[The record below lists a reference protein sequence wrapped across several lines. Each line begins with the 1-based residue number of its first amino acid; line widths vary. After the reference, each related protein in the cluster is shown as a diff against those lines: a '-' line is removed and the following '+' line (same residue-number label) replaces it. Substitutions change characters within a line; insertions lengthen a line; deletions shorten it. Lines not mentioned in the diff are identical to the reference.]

1 MMSDLSHDGKRSRE
15 KMELYSASRVLWAAI
30 TLHVKSA
37 KSELLCLECEVFSEL
52 ALLYHQLLSE
62 APSSSCAHLFP
73 VVNLSV
79 SS

>member
-1 MMSDLSHDGKRSRE
+1 MGLP
-15 KMELYSASRVLWAAI
+15 ELYLHLSI